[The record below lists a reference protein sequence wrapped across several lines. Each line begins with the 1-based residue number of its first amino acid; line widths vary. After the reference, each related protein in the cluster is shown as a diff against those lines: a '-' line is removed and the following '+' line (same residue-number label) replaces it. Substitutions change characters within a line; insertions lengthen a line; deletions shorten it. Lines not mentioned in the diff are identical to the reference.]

1 MKSTKVQYP
10 PLFAWWPIFGGV
22 RNINEAPFF
31 SHFGAEIEKREL
43 SRNSTLS
50 FSLSPSPSSLCSQSP
65 FQIEPFFFLHPLPF
79 AVVTAIS
86 SSLPRVSSSSAQLS
100 SHLVLTVSFSD
111 FVCFSLFELSV
122 SYSIFYLNLS

>member
-1 MKSTKVQYP
+1 MKSTKIQYP
-10 PLFAWWPIFGGV
+10 PLFVWWPIFGGV

-50 FSLSPSPSSLCSQSP
+50 FSLSLSPSPSSLCSQSP
-65 FQIEPFFFLHPLPF
+65 FQIEPFFFLHPFPF
-79 AVVTAIS
+79 AVVTALS
-86 SSLPRVSSSSAQLS
+86 SSPPRVSSSSAPLS

-111 FVCFSLFELSV
+111 FVCFSFFELSV
-122 SYSIFYLNLS
+122 SC